1 MELGVCGINY
11 KHAGLDIR
19 DKTAF
24 TDSRKITLS
33 EEMEKKGIGQILI
46 LGTCNRSEVYYFYET
61 EEQAVQ
67 VESLFRGIFPG
78 VSLQEY
84 MHSAY
89 GEEAVNYLF
98 RVAAGLES
106 QVLGEDQILGQLK
119 DAYEFSK
126 TMGYSGKE
134 LNRVVQDAL
143 ACAKNMKTELKISE
157 IPLSI
162 SYVGI
167 KKLEEVCPIHGK
179 NVLIVGSGQTAALA
193 LRYVYAYGAEK
204 ITICNRTAEN
214 AKKLKGEFPDIFIG
228 AFENRYQ
235 IMKNCDIVISATSSP
250 HIVIKEDRCVLNGE
264 TYFLDLAAPR
274 DIDRALQHHMGCH
287 LINLDMLE
295 EVVQENHREREKL
308 TEEGKKMIDKAVQET
323 MNWLFAAGVDPTI
336 QSIRMKCDEIV
347 EDSFAY
353 LNRKIELSKRE
364 QLLVRRTLEASF
376 KRLFREPV
384 AELKK
389 LETKE
394 EQNQIRD
401 TLEKLFQ
408 IQ

>member
-1 MELGVCGINY
+1 MEFGVCGINY

-167 KKLEEVCPIHGK
+167 KKLEEVCPDTREKCINRGK
-179 NVLIVGSGQTAALA
+179 RTDCGTGTA
-193 LRYVYAYGAEK
+193 LRL
-204 ITICNRTAEN
+204 C
-214 AKKLKGEFPDIFIG
+214 L
-228 AFENRYQ
+228 
-235 IMKNCDIVISATSSP
+235 
-250 HIVIKEDRCVLNGE
+250 RCGKD
-264 TYFLDLAAPR
+264 Y
-274 DIDRALQHHMGCH
+274 HM
-287 LINLDMLE
+287 
-295 EVVQENHREREKL
+295 
-308 TEEGKKMIDKAVQET
+308 
-323 MNWLFAAGVDPTI
+323 
-336 QSIRMKCDEIV
+336 
-347 EDSFAY
+347 
-353 LNRKIELSKRE
+353 
-364 QLLVRRTLEASF
+364 
-376 KRLFREPV
+376 
-384 AELKK
+384 
-389 LETKE
+389 
-394 EQNQIRD
+394 
-401 TLEKLFQ
+401 
-408 IQ
+408 